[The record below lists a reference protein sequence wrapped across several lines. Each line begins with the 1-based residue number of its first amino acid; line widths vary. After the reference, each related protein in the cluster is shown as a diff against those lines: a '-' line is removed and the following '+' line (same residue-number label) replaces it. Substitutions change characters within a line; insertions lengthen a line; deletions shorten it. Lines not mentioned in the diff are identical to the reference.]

1 MGLPILFAEAELA
14 LHLVG
19 AGWIRMKLETTN
31 IKDISSQD
39 ATLES
44 VGASRSEGSIA
55 LDQWRGLA
63 LVLVLISHGFFF
75 TNHVAGAGR
84 IGVNLFFFIS
94 GLLVFRSLASSKNKG
109 WRMPLLFWW
118 RRLRRLYPALLAYLL
133 LMLTLMP
140 FLQHIPTNLEH
151 SDLGS
156 FVREMPAA
164 LGYYTNYAD
173 DVPASMGHFWS
184 LAVEVQFYMVAPAL
198 FLLGR
203 GSRRRGLWVYG
214 AVLAIS
220 MVYGLID
227 PIISKVFWRVRYEF
241 QVAVWPMI
249 LGFFCEFSK
258 DYWLTL
264 SRSFAKKIY
273 WSGMLILPLSL
284 IVMVISPEAKLPV
297 IAMGTFLLLPC
308 FFAYLFGIPFPGT
321 GGSELAWLGERTYSI
336 YLLQQPLTIAQ
347 YLPSTFQPIGALLST
362 FLGSW
367 WFTWFE
373 RPFLSGNREKQIK
386 RTSRSSEE
394 ATVLR
399 DNSPVLIEKIEGIVR

>member
-1 MGLPILFAEAELA
+1 
-14 LHLVG
+14 
-19 AGWIRMKLETTN
+19 MKLDTTN
-31 IKDISSQD
+31 IKDVSAHD
-39 ATLES
+39 PALES
-44 VGASRSEGSIA
+44 IGPSRSAGSIA

-63 LVLVLISHGFFF
+63 LVLVLMSHGFFF
-75 TNHVAGAGR
+75 TNHVAGVGR

-94 GLLVFRSLASSKNKG
+94 GLLVFRSLNSSKNRG

-133 LMLTLMP
+133 LMLALMP

-151 SDLGS
+151 SDLES

-203 GSRRRGLWVYG
+203 GSRRRGLCVYG
-214 AVLAIS
+214 TILAIS
-220 MVYGLID
+220 MAYGLIN
-227 PIISKVFWRVRYEF
+227 PFVSKEFWRVRYEF
-241 QVAVWPMI
+241 QVAVWPMV

-258 DYWLTL
+258 DYWLPL
-264 SRSFAKKIY
+264 SRSFTRKIY
-273 WSGMLILPLSL
+273 WSGMFLLPLSL
-284 IVMVISPEAKLPV
+284 IIMVGSPEAKLPV

-308 FFAYLFGIPFPGT
+308 FFAYLFCIPFPGIV
-321 GGSELAWLGERTYSI
+321 GSGLAWLGERTYSI

-347 YLPSTFQPIGALLST
+347 YLPSAFRPLGALLSA
-362 FLGSW
+362 FLGSR
-367 WFTWFE
+367 WFAWFE
-373 RPFLSGNREKQIK
+373 RPFLSENREKQIE
-386 RTSRSSEE
+386 RTSRSNKG

-399 DNSPVLIEKIEGIVR
+399 DNSPFLVEKIEEIAG